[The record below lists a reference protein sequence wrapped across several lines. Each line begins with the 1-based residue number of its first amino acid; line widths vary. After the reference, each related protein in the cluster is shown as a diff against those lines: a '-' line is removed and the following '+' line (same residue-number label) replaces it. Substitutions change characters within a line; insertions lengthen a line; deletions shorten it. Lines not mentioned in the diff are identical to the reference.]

1 MKTFPA
7 DRIQF
12 HEADIVVDAELLASF
27 FNMSVALLR
36 EAMSSGRL
44 STLVERGEGED
55 AGRTRLTF
63 RYSDQQF
70 SVMREGDG
78 QLYETTPPA
87 PDVRPVK
94 PSLMQL
100 SDSQK

>member
-7 DRIQF
+7 DCIQF
-12 HEADIVVDAELLASF
+12 HETDIVVDAEFLASLF
-27 FNMSVALLR
+27 DMSVTSLR
-36 EAMSSGRL
+36 EAMSAGSV

-55 AGRTRLTF
+55 DGRTRLTF

-70 SVMREGDG
+70 SMMRERDG

-100 SDSQK
+100 FDVRK

>member
-7 DRIQF
+7 DRIQV
-12 HEADIVVDAELLASF
+12 HETDIVVDAALLASF

-36 EAMSSGRL
+36 ESMSGGRV

-63 RYSDQQF
+63 RYLDQQF
-70 SVMREGDG
+70 SVMRERDG
-78 QLYETTPPA
+78 RLYETTPPA

-100 SDSQK
+100 FDARK